1 MVLPGSAMR
10 DTTTSELGFFGSRS
24 TEIRWSP
31 RWLLSHSWSERR
43 GSTERGGASGASA
56 SRNLVSIVIDEPVR
70 MQALG
75 GGYIS

>member
-1 MVLPGSAMR
+1 MVLPGSATG

-43 GSTERGGASGASA
+43 GSTARGGASGASA
-56 SRNLVSIVIDEPVR
+56 SRNLVSIVMDEPARV
-70 MQALG
+70 
-75 GGYIS
+75 